1 MSINPPTRT
10 LPATR
15 TTRGRSNTP
24 RRVLLATT
32 SILAV
37 VMADAVGARTPRA
50 AAPQTSQT
58 QERTFPFPITL
69 LQEHAELHTG
79 LDTAASLPG
88 ETGAAARHVLTLMN
102 RHFQDEQRRVYPLL
116 TLLPMLSK
124 QQVEP
129 WMAELLPMADRLRT
143 DIDEIRRADIEI
155 SDALDEL
162 KTAAWREGHPE
173 VAFLAERIR
182 HHDMMDEEILYPA
195 ALVVGD
201 YLRLKFPPHVTA
213 RTR

>member
-1 MSINPPTRT
+1 MSINLPTKT

-15 TTRGRSNTP
+15 TTRGRSSM
-24 RRVLLATT
+24 RLRVLLATT

-50 AAPQTSQT
+50 ATSQT
-58 QERTFPFPITL
+58 SEAKERTFPFPITL

-88 ETGAAARHVLTLMN
+88 ETGAAARRVLTLMN

-155 SDALDEL
+155 SDALDTL
-162 KTAAWREGHPE
+162 KTAAWRESHPE
-173 VAFLAERIR
+173 VAFLAKRIR

-201 YLRLKFPPHVTA
+201 CLRLKFPPQVTRA
-213 RTR
+213 TH